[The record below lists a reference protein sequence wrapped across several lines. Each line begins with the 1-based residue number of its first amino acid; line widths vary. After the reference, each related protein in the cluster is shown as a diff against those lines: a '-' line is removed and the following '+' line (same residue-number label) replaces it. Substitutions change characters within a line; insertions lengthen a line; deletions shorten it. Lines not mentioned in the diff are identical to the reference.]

1 MRSYVQNIR
10 NNTNKARTPKWAR
23 KAGFIDDT
31 EEIRK
36 KQKSQWSGR
45 FVPPLPPRLAP
56 PFHRSQLTCLRLRCD
71 RYEERLP
78 HSTLENQE
86 YAEDQIADVIANP
99 TDTSSAGAKGKNQPL
114 WREDDEEF
122 YNEDPPAANQQH
134 WHYPV
139 NTEGESA
146 GGDRWDRTVSA
157 HPPKSPFQRSS
168 LL

>member
-45 FVPPLPPRLAP
+45 SVPSFRLALLRLSN
-56 PFHRSQLTCLRLRCD
+56 RSQLTCLRLLFD

-99 TDTSSAGAKGKNQPL
+99 TDTSGAGAKVKNQPL

-157 HPPKSPFQRSS
+157 HPPKPPPQRSS